1 MDSVERLTPVA
12 VKENATFKAMALIS
26 DGYVQGDENLL
37 CPLCGMRFLLLLDPK
52 DRSDHRQR
60 AAVNRE
66 KAVAW
71 LCEKITRDHDA
82 GHPHERFV
90 MH

>member
-12 VKENATFKAMALIS
+12 VKESAKFKAMALIQ
-26 DGYVQGDENLL
+26 DGSVQADEHLL
-37 CPLCGMRFLLLLDPK
+37 CPLCGMRFLILLDPK

-60 AAVNRE
+60 ANVNRE

-71 LCEKITRDHDA
+71 FWREDYA
-82 GHPHERFV
+82 GP
-90 MH
+90 